1 MHNIKESNL
10 KKEEKSE
17 TALSTGI
24 FILEFV
30 LKVYLK
36 RYNTFISNE
45 YFIFFCRWFILGCEQ
60 CTLQLEFSIGKT
72 SIGQSASTKVY
83 WRAAGSNWKP
93 YTVYLL

>member
-45 YFIFFCRWFILGCEQ
+45 YFIFFCR
-60 CTLQLEFSIGKT
+60 
-72 SIGQSASTKVY
+72 
-83 WRAAGSNWKP
+83 
-93 YTVYLL
+93 